1 MCRLLQ
7 HLPRYT
13 VRTTKHAKS
22 TKASSVSYNIKR
34 VTCHKD
40 VPPTHACI
48 QAHQPTRRALHT
60 TVFVS
65 HPGLSLPASCNESL
79 RRRALRN
86 MSSDAD
92 YGAFLDKANQDISSA
107 ESKNASQK
115 KSYGTKSVNTAVPKV
130 LEQVEEYYVS
140 DSDEPFEPVA
150 LEFEGGSVSAG
161 RDPSTLPCT
170 AMTGRANCQMKLTW
184 TQTI

>member
-1 MCRLLQ
+1 
-7 HLPRYT
+7 
-13 VRTTKHAKS
+13 
-22 TKASSVSYNIKR
+22 
-34 VTCHKD
+34 
-40 VPPTHACI
+40 
-48 QAHQPTRRALHT
+48 
-60 TVFVS
+60 
-65 HPGLSLPASCNESL
+65 
-79 RRRALRN
+79 

-150 LEFEGGSVSAG
+150 LEFEGGSVSADDLKKLIGSDKVEEVKGTGFESQYKKVIDAVKQAGNGIVKTFRVELEGTRAEYYVVTVDDKEG
-161 RDPSTLPCT
+161 RIVGLKALAVES
-170 AMTGRANCQMKLTW
+170 
-184 TQTI
+184 